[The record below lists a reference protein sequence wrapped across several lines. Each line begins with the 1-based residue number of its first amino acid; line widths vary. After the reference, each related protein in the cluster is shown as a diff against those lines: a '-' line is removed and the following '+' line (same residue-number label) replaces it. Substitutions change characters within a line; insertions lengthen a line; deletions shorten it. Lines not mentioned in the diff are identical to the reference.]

1 MRYKEFI
8 AEFKRVR
15 NEWAY
20 GNMPEGPA
28 QQIERLRTL
37 IPTIEEAD
45 RLSWAEDL
53 VRGWESDWK
62 GPHAERMA
70 RAHDVLARATGAQGS
85 PADRIAEYRRGIS
98 DIAAIA
104 HETSDSSE
112 RVAIIGMNET
122 LATLIDGAEND
133 QQHPVQP

>member
-1 MRYKEFI
+1 VRYKEFL

-28 QQIERLRTL
+28 AQIDRLRAL

-45 RLSWAEDL
+45 RLAWAEDL
-53 VRGWESDWK
+53 LRGWESDWN
-62 GPHAERMA
+62 GPHAERMT
-70 RAHDVLARATGAQGS
+70 RAHDVLARVMRVQGS

-98 DIAAIA
+98 EIAAIA
-104 HETSDSSE
+104 DETSDRSE
-112 RVAIIGMNET
+112 RAAIIGLNES
-122 LATLIDGAEND
+122 LATLIEGTEFDR
-133 QQHPVQP
+133 QPPVQP

>member
-1 MRYKEFI
+1 L

-28 QQIERLRTL
+28 QQIERLRAL

-45 RLSWAEDL
+45 RLAWAEDL

-70 RAHDVLARATGAQGS
+70 RAHDVLARAMRAKGS

-98 DIAAIA
+98 AIAAIA
-104 HETSDSSE
+104 DEASDRSE
-112 RVAIIGMNET
+112 RAAIIGLNES
-122 LATLIDGAEND
+122 LANLIDGAEFD